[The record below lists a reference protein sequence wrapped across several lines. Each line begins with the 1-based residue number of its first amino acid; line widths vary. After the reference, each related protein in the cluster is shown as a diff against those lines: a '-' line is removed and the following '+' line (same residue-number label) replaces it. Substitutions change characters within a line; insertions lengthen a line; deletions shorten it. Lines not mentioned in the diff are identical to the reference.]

1 MPGMPVALC
10 RSQARQAQQQSMPSP
25 TLQRGSRWDASVAV
39 ACKGECTRQAHV
51 TGYLAFYA
59 AATSASASES
69 MDTRWCGQGG
79 AMRHALFRQEA
90 LDFHQAK
97 LLGDVVLVRPL
108 SVSLL
113 TGVAVLIALTVVG
126 FACWGEYTRKTHV
139 TGYLEPN
146 KGLIKVYAPQAG
158 TLIEKH
164 VTEGQAVKQGDI
176 LFVVSSER
184 SSRETPEAQ
193 AAAMAQLR
201 RRRASLQEEFA
212 KQEYI
217 DRIQFHAVQDRVRS
231 MEAELV
237 HLTVELELQEQ
248 RVASAADT
256 AQRYRLLVAKSLAPE
271 MQAQQKREELL
282 DQQSKLHSLQR
293 SRLTLEGEMHTLK
306 RELAS
311 GDLKAKNQRAAIER
325 QISALEQELTEYES
339 RRQVVMRAPGDGVVT
354 TILGVQ
360 GQNITTT
367 TPLLS
372 LVPAEAVLEAHLLVP
387 SRAIGF
393 IAPRQAVAVR
403 YQAFPY
409 QRFGSA
415 KGHITAIAKTLI
427 TPNEVTFPVPLQ
439 EPVYRVTVALEAQ
452 TVTAYGVEMPLQAG
466 MVLDADI
473 WLEQRRI
480 IAWVFDPLYSI
491 TGRL

>member
-1 MPGMPVALC
+1 
-10 RSQARQAQQQSMPSP
+10 
-25 TLQRGSRWDASVAV
+25 
-39 ACKGECTRQAHV
+39 
-51 TGYLAFYA
+51 
-59 AATSASASES
+59 
-69 MDTRWCGQGG
+69 
-79 AMRHALFRQEA
+79 MRRALFRQEA
-90 LDFHQAK
+90 LDFHREK
-97 LLGDVVLVRPL
+97 LLGAVVLVRPL
-108 SVSLL
+108 SVTLL
-113 TGVAVLIALTVVG
+113 TGAAVCIALTVVG
-126 FACWGEYTRKTHV
+126 FAFWGEYTRKAHV

-158 TLIEKH
+158 TLVEKH
-164 VTEGQAVKQGDI
+164 VREGQAVKQGDI

-193 AAAMAQLR
+193 ATAMAQLR
-201 RRRASLQEEFA
+201 RRRESLHEELA
-212 KQEYI
+212 KQGHI
-217 DRIQFHAVQDRVRS
+217 DRIQFSTVQDRVRS
-231 MEAELV
+231 MDAERV
-237 HLTVELELQEQ
+237 HLTAELQLQEQ

-256 AQRYRLLVAKSLAPE
+256 LQRYRLLVAKSLASE

-293 SRLTLEGEMHTLK
+293 SRLALEGDIQALR

-311 GDLKAKNQRAAIER
+311 SDLKAKNQRAAIER
-325 QISALEQELTEYES
+325 NISALDQELTEYES
-339 RRQVVMRAPGDGVVT
+339 RRQVVIVAPSAGAVT

-387 SRAIGF
+387 SRAMGF
-393 IAPRQAVAVR
+393 LASRQTVAIR

-415 KGHITAIAKTLI
+415 KGHITEISKTLI
-427 TPNEVTFPVPLQ
+427 TPHEVTLPVPLQ

-452 TVTAYGVEMPLQAG
+452 TVTAYGTEMPLQAG

-473 WLEQRRI
+473 WLDQRRLLE
-480 IAWVFDPLYSI
+480 WVFDPLYSI

>member
-1 MPGMPVALC
+1 
-10 RSQARQAQQQSMPSP
+10 
-25 TLQRGSRWDASVAV
+25 
-39 ACKGECTRQAHV
+39 
-51 TGYLAFYA
+51 
-59 AATSASASES
+59 
-69 MDTRWCGQGG
+69 
-79 AMRHALFRQEA
+79 MRHALFRQEA
-90 LDFHQAK
+90 LDSHREK

-126 FACWGEYTRKTHV
+126 FACWGEYTRKAHV

-158 TLIEKH
+158 TLVEKH
-164 VTEGQAVKQGDI
+164 VTEGQPVKQGDI

-201 RRRASLQEEFA
+201 RRRESLQDELV
-212 KQEYI
+212 KQEHI
-217 DRIQFHAVQDRVRS
+217 DRLQFSTMQDRVRS
-231 MEAELV
+231 LDAELV
-237 HLTVELELQEQ
+237 HLTAELQLQEQ
-248 RVASAADT
+248 RVASAADM
-256 AQRYRLLVAKSLAPE
+256 AQRYRLLVTKNLAPE
-271 MQAQQKREELL
+271 VQAQQRREELL
-282 DQQSKLHSLQR
+282 EQQGKLHSLQR
-293 SRLTLEGEMHTLK
+293 SRLALEGEMHALK
-306 RELAS
+306 RELAAS
-311 GDLKAKNQRAAIER
+311 DLKAKNQRAAIER
-325 QISALEQELTEYES
+325 NISALEQELTEYES
-339 RRQVVMRAPGDGVVT
+339 RRQVVISAPSAGVVT

-372 LVPAEAVLEAHLLVP
+372 LVPANAILEAHLLVP
-387 SRAIGF
+387 SRAVGF
-393 IAPRQAVAVR
+393 IAPRQTVAVR

-415 KGHITAIAKTLI
+415 RGHITEISKTLI
-427 TPNEVTFPVPLQ
+427 TPNEVTLPVPLQ
-439 EPVYRVTVALEAQ
+439 EPVYRVTVALDAQ
-452 TVTAYGVEMPLQAG
+452 TVTAYGAEMPLQAG

-473 WLEQRRI
+473 WVDQRRLLD
-480 IAWVFDPLYSI
+480 WVFDPLYSI

>member
-1 MPGMPVALC
+1 
-10 RSQARQAQQQSMPSP
+10 
-25 TLQRGSRWDASVAV
+25 
-39 ACKGECTRQAHV
+39 
-51 TGYLAFYA
+51 
-59 AATSASASES
+59 
-69 MDTRWCGQGG
+69 
-79 AMRHALFRQEA
+79 MRRALFRQEA
-90 LDFHQAK
+90 LDFHREK

-113 TGVAVLIALTVVG
+113 TGAAVCIALTVVG
-126 FACWGEYTRKTHV
+126 FACWGEYTRKAHV

-164 VTEGQAVKQGDI
+164 VTEGQGVKQGDI

-201 RRRASLQEEFA
+201 RRRESLQEELA
-212 KQEYI
+212 KQGHI
-217 DRIQFHAVQDRVRS
+217 DRIQFSTAQDRVRNLD
-231 MEAELV
+231 AELV
-237 HLTVELELQEQ
+237 HLKAELQLQEQ
-248 RVASAADT
+248 RVASAADMT
-256 AQRYRLLVAKSLAPE
+256 QRYRLLVAKSLASE

-293 SRLTLEGEMHTLK
+293 SRLALEGDMHALK

-311 GDLKAKNQRAAIER
+311 SDLKAKNQRAAIER
-325 QISALEQELTEYES
+325 NISALEQELTEYES
-339 RRQVVMRAPGDGVVT
+339 RRQVVIVAPSDGVVT

-360 GQNITTT
+360 GQNITTS

-387 SRAIGF
+387 SRAMGF
-393 IAPRQAVAVR
+393 LAPRQTVAVR

-415 KGHITAIAKTLI
+415 KGRIREIAKTLI
-427 TPNEVTFPVPLQ
+427 TPNEVALPVPLQ

-452 TVTAYGVEMPLQAG
+452 TVTAYGVEIPLQAG

-473 WLEQRRI
+473 WLDQRRI
-480 IAWVFDPLYSI
+480 LEWVFDPLYSI

>member
-1 MPGMPVALC
+1 
-10 RSQARQAQQQSMPSP
+10 
-25 TLQRGSRWDASVAV
+25 
-39 ACKGECTRQAHV
+39 
-51 TGYLAFYA
+51 
-59 AATSASASES
+59 
-69 MDTRWCGQGG
+69 
-79 AMRHALFRQEA
+79 MRRVLFRQEA
-90 LDFHQAK
+90 LDFHREK
-97 LLGDVVLVRPL
+97 LLGDIVLVRPL

-113 TGVAVLIALTVVG
+113 TGAAVCIALTVVG
-126 FACWGEYTRKTHV
+126 FAFWGEYTRKAHV

-146 KGLIKVYAPQAG
+146 KGLIKVYAPQVG

-164 VTEGQAVKQGDI
+164 VTEGQSVKQGTI

-193 AAAMAQLR
+193 ATAMAQLR
-201 RRRASLQEEFA
+201 RRRESLQEEFA
-212 KQEYI
+212 KQGHI
-217 DRIQFHAVQDRVRS
+217 DRIQFSTMQDRVRS
-231 MEAELV
+231 MDAELV
-237 HLTVELELQEQ
+237 HLTAELQLQEQ
-248 RVASAADT
+248 RVASAADM

-271 MQAQQKREELL
+271 IQAQQKREELL

-293 SRLTLEGEMHTLK
+293 SRLALEGNMHALR

-311 GDLKAKNQRAAIER
+311 SDLKAKNQRAAIER
-325 QISALEQELTEYES
+325 NISALEQELTEYES
-339 RRQVVMRAPGDGVVT
+339 RRQVVIVAPSDGVVT

-360 GQNITTT
+360 GQNITTS

-387 SRAIGF
+387 SRAMGF
-393 IAPRQAVAVR
+393 IAPRQTVAIR

-415 KGHITAIAKTLI
+415 QGRITEISKTLI
-427 TPNEVTFPVPLQ
+427 TPNEVTLPVPLQ

-452 TVTAYGVEMPLQAG
+452 TVSAYGAEMPLQAG

-473 WLEQRRI
+473 WLEQRRLLE
-480 IAWVFDPLYSI
+480 WVFDPLYSI

>member
-1 MPGMPVALC
+1 
-10 RSQARQAQQQSMPSP
+10 
-25 TLQRGSRWDASVAV
+25 
-39 ACKGECTRQAHV
+39 
-51 TGYLAFYA
+51 
-59 AATSASASES
+59 
-69 MDTRWCGQGG
+69 
-79 AMRHALFRQEA
+79 MRRALFRQEA
-90 LDFHQAK
+90 LDFHREK
-97 LLGDVVLVRPL
+97 LLGDVILVRPL

-113 TGVAVLIALTVVG
+113 TGAAVFIALTVVG
-126 FACWGEYTRKTHV
+126 FACWGTYTRKAHV

-158 TLIEKH
+158 ILIEKH
-164 VTEGQAVKQGDI
+164 VTEGQSVKQGDL

-201 RRRASLQEEFA
+201 RRRESLHEELN
-212 KQEYI
+212 KQEHI
-217 DRIQFHAVQDRVRS
+217 DRLQVSTMQDRMRS
-231 MEAELV
+231 LDAELT
-237 HLTVELELQEQ
+237 HLTAELQLQAQ
-248 RVASAADT
+248 RVASAADM
-256 AQRYRLLVAKSLAPE
+256 AQRYHLLVAKSLAPE
-271 MQAQQKREELL
+271 IQGQQKREELL

-293 SRLTLEGEMHTLK
+293 SRLALEGDMHALK
-306 RELAS
+306 RELTSSA
-311 GDLKAKNQRAAIER
+311 LKAKNQRAAIER

-339 RRQVVMRAPGDGVVT
+339 RRQVVIIAPRDGVVT
-354 TILGVQ
+354 SILGVQ

-387 SRAIGF
+387 SRAMGF
-393 IAPRQAVAVR
+393 IVPRQTVAVR

-415 KGHITAIAKTLI
+415 KGQITEIAKTLI
-427 TPNEVTFPVPLQ
+427 TPNDIALPIPLQ
-439 EPVYRVTVALEAQ
+439 EPVYRVTVALNAQ
-452 TVTAYGVEMPLQAG
+452 TVKAYGAEMPLQAG

-473 WLEQRRI
+473 WVDQRRI
-480 IAWVFDPLYSI
+480 IEWVFDPLYSI

>member
-1 MPGMPVALC
+1 
-10 RSQARQAQQQSMPSP
+10 
-25 TLQRGSRWDASVAV
+25 
-39 ACKGECTRQAHV
+39 
-51 TGYLAFYA
+51 
-59 AATSASASES
+59 
-69 MDTRWCGQGG
+69 
-79 AMRHALFRQEA
+79 
-90 LDFHQAK
+90 
-97 LLGDVVLVRPL
+97 
-108 SVSLL
+108 
-113 TGVAVLIALTVVG
+113 
-126 FACWGEYTRKTHV
+126 
-139 TGYLEPN
+139 
-146 KGLIKVYAPQAG
+146 
-158 TLIEKH
+158 
-164 VTEGQAVKQGDI
+164 EGQSVTQGDI

-201 RRRASLQEEFA
+201 RRRESLHAELA
-212 KQEYI
+212 KQEHI
-217 DRIQFHAVQDRVRS
+217 DRLQFHTVQDRVRS
-231 MEAELV
+231 LEGELV
-237 HLTVELELQEQ
+237 HLTAELQLQEQ

-293 SRLTLEGEMHTLK
+293 SRLALDGEMHALK
-306 RELAS
+306 RELAAS
-311 GDLKAKNQRAAIER
+311 DLKAKNQRAAIER
-325 QISALEQELTEYES
+325 QISALDQELTEYES
-339 RRQVVMRAPGDGVVT
+339 RRQVVMSAPRDGVVT

-360 GQNITTT
+360 GQTITTT

-387 SRAIGF
+387 SRAMGF
-393 IAPRQAVAVR
+393 IAPRQAVAVH

-415 KGHITAIAKTLI
+415 KGHITEIAKTLI
-427 TPNEVTFPVPLQ
+427 TPNEVALPVPLQ

-466 MVLDADI
+466 MVLEADI
-473 WLEQRRI
+473 WLDQRRI
-480 IAWVFDPLYSI
+480 LEWVFDPLYSI

>member
-1 MPGMPVALC
+1 
-10 RSQARQAQQQSMPSP
+10 
-25 TLQRGSRWDASVAV
+25 
-39 ACKGECTRQAHV
+39 
-51 TGYLAFYA
+51 
-59 AATSASASES
+59 
-69 MDTRWCGQGG
+69 
-79 AMRHALFRQEA
+79 MRRALFRQEA
-90 LDFHQAK
+90 LDFHRDK

-113 TGVAVLIALTVVG
+113 TSAAVCIALTVVG
-126 FACWGEYTRKTHV
+126 FACWGKYTRKAHV

-193 AAAMAQLR
+193 ATAMAQLR
-201 RRRASLQEEFA
+201 RRRESLQEELA
-212 KQEYI
+212 KQGHI
-217 DRIQFHAVQDRVRS
+217 DRLQVSIVQDRVRS
-231 MEAELV
+231 MDAELV
-237 HLTVELELQEQ
+237 HLTAELRLQEQ
-248 RVASAADT
+248 RVASAADM
-256 AQRYRLLVAKSLAPE
+256 AQRYRVLVAKNLAPE
-271 MQAQQKREELL
+271 IQAQQKREELL

-293 SRLTLEGEMHTLK
+293 SRLALEADMQALR

-311 GDLKAKNQRAAIER
+311 SALKAKNQRAAIER
-325 QISALEQELTEYES
+325 NISALEQELTEYES
-339 RRQVVMRAPGDGVVT
+339 RRQVVIVAPSDGVVT

-360 GQNITTT
+360 GQNITTSM
-367 TPLLS
+367 PLLS

-387 SRAIGF
+387 SRAMGF
-393 IAPRQAVAVR
+393 IAPRQTVAIR

-415 KGHITAIAKTLI
+415 LGRITEISKTLI
-427 TPNEVTFPVPLQ
+427 TPNEVTLPVSLQ
-439 EPVYRVTVALEAQ
+439 EPVYRVTVALAAQ
-452 TVTAYGVEMPLQAG
+452 TVTAYGAEMPLQAG

-473 WLEQRRI
+473 WLDQRRLLE
-480 IAWVFDPLYSI
+480 WVFDPLYSI

>member
-1 MPGMPVALC
+1 
-10 RSQARQAQQQSMPSP
+10 
-25 TLQRGSRWDASVAV
+25 
-39 ACKGECTRQAHV
+39 
-51 TGYLAFYA
+51 
-59 AATSASASES
+59 
-69 MDTRWCGQGG
+69 
-79 AMRHALFRQEA
+79 MRRALFRQEA
-90 LDFHQAK
+90 LDFHREK
-97 LLGDVVLVRPL
+97 LLGDVVLIRPL
-108 SVSLL
+108 SVTLL
-113 TGVAVLIALTVVG
+113 TGAAVCIALTVVG
-126 FACWGEYTRKTHV
+126 FACWGEYTRKAHV

-164 VTEGQAVKQGDI
+164 VREGQAVHQGDV

-193 AAAMAQLR
+193 ATAMAQLR
-201 RRRASLQEEFA
+201 RRRESLQDELA
-212 KQEYI
+212 KQGHI
-217 DRIQFHAVQDRVRS
+217 DRLQVATVQDRVRS
-231 MEAELV
+231 MDAELV
-237 HLTVELELQEQ
+237 HLTAELQLQEQ

-256 AQRYRLLVAKSLAPE
+256 VQRYRLLVAKSLASE

-282 DQQSKLHSLQR
+282 DQQSKLHSLER
-293 SRLTLEGEMHTLK
+293 SRLALEGDLQALR

-311 GDLKAKNQRAAIER
+311 SDLKAKNQRAAIAR
-325 QISALEQELTEYES
+325 QISTLDQELTEYES
-339 RRQVVMRAPGDGVVT
+339 RRQVVIVAPSAGVVT

-372 LVPAEAVLEAHLLVP
+372 IVPTEAVLEARLLVP
-387 SRAIGF
+387 SRAMGF
-393 IAPRQAVAVR
+393 IAPRQTVAIR

-415 KGHITAIAKTLI
+415 KGHITEIAKTLI
-427 TPNEVTFPVPLQ
+427 TPNEVALPVPLQ
-439 EPVYRVTVALEAQ
+439 EPVYRVTVALDAQ
-452 TVTAYGVEMPLQAG
+452 TVKAYGAEMPLQAG

-473 WLEQRRI
+473 WLDQRRLL
-480 IAWVFDPLYSI
+480 AWVFDPLYSI